1 MGHSAPTPPTQI
13 NFAPPHLHLR
23 TSTSAPPPPP
33 PHLHLRT
40 STSAPPPPHLHLHL
54 RTSTSTSTSAPPHLH
69 LRTSTSAPHI
79 KLIRVGGVGAECL
92 HSAFK
97 LQKKKLSREW
107 AADSSV
113 GRAEDCS
120 RFRNCP

>member
-1 MGHSAPTPPTQI
+1 MERPTPTWSVPPLHGASHPYMERPTPTWSV
-13 NFAPPHLHLR
+13 PP
-23 TSTSAPPPPP
+23 ST
-33 PHLHLRT
+33 HRFH
-40 STSAPPPPHLHLHL
+40 
-54 RTSTSTSTSAPPHLH
+54 
-69 LRTSTSAPHI
+69 
-79 KLIRVGGVGAECL
+79 RVGGVGAECL

-107 AADSSV
+107 AADSSD